1 MDELEERGLKSSHKQ
16 TIMEEFLRSKT
27 DKDQTFTPL
36 LNRTD
41 SAAGNIERKSSFFKI
56 ACLSP
61 ESENISVLLD
71 K

>member
-1 MDELEERGLKSSHKQ
+1 MDELKERSLKSSHKQ
-16 TIMEEFLRSKT
+16 TSTEEFLKSKT

-41 SAAGNIERKSSFFKI
+41 SAVKNIERKSFFFRI